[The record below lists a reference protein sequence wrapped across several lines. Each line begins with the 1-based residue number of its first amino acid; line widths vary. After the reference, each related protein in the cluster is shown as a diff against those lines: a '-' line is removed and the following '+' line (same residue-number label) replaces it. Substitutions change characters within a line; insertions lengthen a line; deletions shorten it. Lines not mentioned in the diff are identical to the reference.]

1 LKEQLL
7 HEVRFAHRNNS
18 LLSHSTFGALIGSPD
33 HAVRRRPN
41 LQLLHVFVTQ
51 LLSHVHHLITWGAAR
66 RQCGYWAVART
77 SVGLRTVYHF
87 TSTTATSQFQ
97 RRAVVLSTGHRQSTG
112 ATIRHH
118 HAAVYIK
125 IPLFSHF
132 LSSCGKNPPTLCV
145 NLMYKYKGH
154 NP

>member
-1 LKEQLL
+1 MKEQLL

-66 RQCGYWAVART
+66 RAV
-77 SVGLRTVYHF
+77 SVGSGQWHVHQRSTYGISLYVHQRHQPVPASCCRASHW
-87 TSTTATSQFQ
+87 TSSIDRSNDTTPPCSRIHKDSFVFAFPQFMWQ
-97 RRAVVLSTGHRQSTG
+97 
-112 ATIRHH
+112 
-118 HAAVYIK
+118 K
-125 IPLFSHF
+125 
-132 LSSCGKNPPTLCV
+132 PTYFMC
-145 NLMYKYKGH
+145 
-154 NP
+154 